1 MEGGRTLLRRWKPR
15 SLQARQLLA
24 ASLCLVAFLALAGY
38 SLGQVFAETARSN
51 LRQQLKSYALA
62 YAKNIDFARDGSLYT
77 PDLEPDPRFGIPG
90 SGLYAQ
96 VVLPSGHWASLS
108 AEGPLLPQAK
118 MLEPRQESFGG
129 PYPVTQIDG
138 SKGEVYRYGVGY
150 IWADGGPEA
159 EFPYT
164 IYVLEDASVFGAQ
177 LRVFKRS
184 VWVYLGGAGLTLLL
198 LQVLILQWSLN
209 PRKRVVRELVLV
221 QRGQAQRMSEHH
233 PRELEPLTDSINALI
248 QSERENLERQ
258 RNTLADLAHSLKTPL
273 AVMRTQLDGDASGDA
288 LRQELD
294 IQLKKMNDLV
304 SYQLARAASGG
315 HKLFAKPLEIE
326 PSAEEIVR
334 GLEKVYA
341 AKGVLCEFEIDP
353 AARFH
358 GEPGDMQELLGNLLE
373 NAFKWARRRVLLT
386 VRATPP
392 PAGARRSGLVLVV
405 EDDGPGIAPENVAK
419 VLQRGVRGDER
430 VQGHGIGLSIVQDL
444 VRDYSGQMDVAHS
457 DELGGA
463 RFEVTLPAGP

>member
-150 IWADGGPEA
+150 IWADGGHA
-159 EFPYT
+159 A
-164 IYVLEDASVFGAQ
+164 VLHHAQ
-177 LRVFKRS
+177 LARVQAD
-184 VWVYLGGAGLTLLL
+184 LGVAGVTADQLGVGAGRTGDLPALHR
-198 LQVLILQWSLN
+198 LQLDVVDDRADRHAAQRHGVTRLHVRLFRGHDLVAGLQALRGQDVGQLAVFVLHQGDEG
-209 PRKRVVRELVLV
+209 RTVRVVLQALDRGGHVELAALEVDHAV
-221 QRGQAQRMSEHH
+221 Q
-233 PRELEPLTDSINALI
+233 ALRAAAA
-248 QSERENLERQ
+248 E
-258 RNTLADLAHSLKTPL
+258 A
-273 AVMRTQLDGDASGDA
+273 DGDAA
-288 LRQELD
+288 VAAAAARLRQAFHERLFRPALVELG
-294 IQLKKMNDLV
+294 LV
-304 SYQLARAASGG
+304 HQHQLAATR
-315 HKLFAKPLEIE
+315 
-326 PSAEEIVR
+326 R
-334 GLEKVYA
+334 GR
-341 AKGVLCEFEIDP
+341 I
-353 AARFH
+353 
-358 GEPGDMQELLGNLLE
+358 ELLQSH
-373 NAFKWARRRVLLT
+373 RI
-386 VRATPP
+386 RA
-392 PAGARRSGLVLVV
+392 
-405 EDDGPGIAPENVAK
+405 
-419 VLQRGVRGDER
+419 QW
-430 VQGHGIGLSIVQDL
+430 
-444 VRDYSGQMDVAHS
+444 
-457 DELGGA
+457 
-463 RFEVTLPAGP
+463 